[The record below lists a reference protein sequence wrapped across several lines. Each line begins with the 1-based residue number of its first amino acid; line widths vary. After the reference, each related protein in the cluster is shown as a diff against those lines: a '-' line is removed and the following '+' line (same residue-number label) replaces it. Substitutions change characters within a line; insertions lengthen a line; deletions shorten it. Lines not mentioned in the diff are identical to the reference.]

1 MAFEKVTA
9 QQFSGSELNCALF
22 SEVRLTLKTS
32 VKSRLDVK
40 LITMPWAFKTAHL
53 AA

>member
-1 MAFEKVTA
+1 MASVLKVTA
-9 QQFSGSELNCALF
+9 QQFSASELNCAAKA
-22 SEVRLTLKTS
+22 LKTS
-32 VKSRLDVK
+32 VKSRLDVG